1 MIERIRRI
9 GEARRRRK
17 TLNKIRRKF
26 EKHGHRLDGV
36 SDFDIEVALTRGGS
50 ILNATSL
57 SAKTISLAL
66 RRLSTG
72 DQRWHGR
79 KCETSRVLMNDA

>member
-36 SDFDIEVALTRGGS
+36 SDAEIEAALTRGGS
-50 ILNATSL
+50 ILNVTSL

-66 RRLSTG
+66 RQFPTG
-72 DQRWHGR
+72 DQQWEGR
-79 KCETSRVLMNDA
+79 KCETRRVLMNDA